1 MTPSPV
7 YLVGGSGLFRQG
19 LKVYLQGTPFEAVR
33 EIERASD
40 AKSRTE
46 GEVPPALIL
55 FALSR
60 GHEDCGADVDTLR
73 RAFPGVPVVAIAET
87 LSLEDMTRCL
97 AAGVGGYLLSDI
109 STEALSYSLQLV
121 LLGEMVFPTQM
132 ATFWTQVPA
141 RRPVTDSRVLAGKL
155 STRESEILHCLVD
168 GSSNKAIAR
177 RLEITESTVKVHMKS
192 LLRKINAAN
201 RTQAA
206 IWGMEAGFG
215 DAEDAPPADTGPVD

>member
-7 YLVGGSGLFRQG
+7 YLVGGSRLFRQG
-19 LKVYLQGTPFEAVR
+19 LKVYLNGTPFEAVR
-33 EIERASD
+33 EIERAGE

-55 FALSR
+55 FALSH
-60 GHEDCGADVDTLR
+60 GQENFDLDLDTLR
-73 RAFPGVPVVAIAET
+73 HAFPGVPIVVIAES

-97 AAGVGGYLLSDI
+97 AAGVSGYLLSDI
-109 STEALSYSLQLV
+109 STDALSYSLQLV

-132 ATFWTQVPA
+132 ATFWTQMPT
-141 RRPVTDSRVLAGKL
+141 RRPASDSRAIAEKL
-155 STRESEILHCLVD
+155 SNRESEILHCLVD

-177 RLEITESTVKVHMKS
+177 RLLITESTVKVHMKS

-215 DAEDAPPADTGPVD
+215 GAEAPAPDPNSVD